1 MQLKPVVKRVA
12 GFSLVE
18 LMVAMALGLVVIG
31 AVIAL
36 VLSIIR
42 SNNQTIQTTRLTQ
55 ELRATAA
62 VIAADI
68 KRARGVSDPLAA
80 AKQGNPF
87 AAIFLD
93 GVSNPAD
100 GTVGNCLSYGYAG
113 ASGGGFHVI
122 RLDDGKVSLGQANT
136 AAGASCALAGQ
147 GLNSDQI
154 TINSLTFVVTGRQ
167 ITINL
172 TGSLQGGDPAV
183 AAIRRT
189 LSQTVFV
196 RSVGS

>member
-1 MQLKPVVKRVA
+1 MQLKPAIKRVS

-18 LMVAMALGLVVIG
+18 LMVAMALGIVVMG

-87 AAIFLD
+87 ATISLD
-93 GVSNPAD
+93 GAANPPD
-100 GTVGNCLSYGYAG
+100 GTTGNCLSYGYAG

-122 RLDDGKVSLGQANT
+122 RLDNGKVSLGQAST

-147 GLNSDQI
+147 ELNSDQI

-172 TGSLQGGDPAV
+172 TGSLQNADPAV
-183 AAIRRT
+183 AGVRRT

-196 RSVGS
+196 RSVGI

>member
-1 MQLKPVVKRVA
+1 MLKFKRAA

-18 LMVAMALGLVVIG
+18 LMVAMALGLIVVG

-36 VLSIIR
+36 VLSIIQ
-42 SNNQTIQTTRLTQ
+42 SNNQTIQATRLTQ

-68 KRARGVSDPLAA
+68 RRARGVGDPLAA

-87 AAIFLD
+87 AAILLD
-93 GVSNPAD
+93 GVANPAD
-100 GTVGNCLSYGYAG
+100 GTVGTCLSYGYAG

-122 RLDDGKVSLGQANT
+122 RRDDNGKVVLGQANT
-136 AAGASCALAGQ
+136 AAGANCALAGER
-147 GLNSDQI
+147 LSSDQVNI
-154 TINSLTFVVTGRQ
+154 ENLSFAVSGRQ
-167 ITINL
+167 VTITL
-172 TGSLQGGDPAV
+172 TGSLPNTGPALQGV
-183 AAIRRT
+183 RRT

-196 RSVGS
+196 RSVGI

>member
-1 MQLKPVVKRVA
+1 MLISGSKREA

-36 VLSIIR
+36 VMSIIR

-68 KRARGVSDPLAA
+68 KRARGVNDPLAA

-87 AAIFLD
+87 ATIFLD
-93 GVSNPAD
+93 GVADPAA
-100 GTVGNCLSYGYAG
+100 GTSGSCLSYGYAG

-122 RLDDGKVSLGQANT
+122 RRDGNGKVTLGQAST
-136 AAGASCALAGQ
+136 AAGASCTLAGQ
-147 GLNSDQI
+147 RLNSDQI
-154 TINSLTFVVTGRQ
+154 NIESLSFVISGRQ
-167 ITINL
+167 ITISL
-172 TGSLQGGDPAV
+172 TGSLLNADPAV
-183 AAIRRT
+183 QGVRRT

>member
-1 MQLKPVVKRVA
+1 MLKRVA

-18 LMVAMALGLVVIG
+18 LMVAMALGLIVLG

-55 ELRATAA
+55 ELRATAS

-68 KRARGVSDPLAA
+68 KRARGVGDPLAA

-87 AAIFLD
+87 ATIFLD
-93 GVSNPAD
+93 GAANPPD
-100 GTVGNCLSYGYAG
+100 GTVGSCVSYGYAG

-122 RLDDGKVSLGQANT
+122 RLDNGKVSLGQAST

-147 GLNSDQI
+147 ALNSDQV
-154 TINSLTFVVTGRQ
+154 TINSLTFEVTGRQ

>member
-1 MQLKPVVKRVA
+1 MLKSKRAV

-18 LMVAMALGLVVIG
+18 LLVAMALGLIVIG

-36 VLSIIR
+36 VLSIIQ

-62 VIAADI
+62 VIAADVR
-68 KRARGVSDPLAA
+68 RARGAADPLAA

-87 AAIFLD
+87 ATIFLD
-93 GVSNPAD
+93 GVANPPD
-100 GTVGNCLSYGYAG
+100 GTTGSCLSYGYAG

-122 RLDDGKVSLGQANT
+122 RRDTVNGKVLLGQAST
-136 AAGASCALAGQ
+136 AAGADCNLVGERLS
-147 GLNSDQI
+147 SDQI
-154 TINSLTFVVTGRQ
+154 NIESLTFAVSGRQ
-167 ITINL
+167 VTISL
-172 TGSLQGGDPAV
+172 TGSLPNADPAV
-183 AAIRRT
+183 RGIRRT

-196 RSVGS
+196 RSVGI

>member
-1 MQLKPVVKRVA
+1 MLKPIGKRVR

-18 LMVAMALGLVVIG
+18 LMVACALGLIVVS

-42 SNNQTIQTTRLTQ
+42 ANNQTIQTTRLTQ

-68 KRARGVSDPLAA
+68 KRARGVADPLAA

-87 AAIFLD
+87 ATISLD
-93 GVSNPAD
+93 GVANPAD
-100 GTVGNCLSYGYAG
+100 GSVGSCLSYGYAG

-122 RLDDGKVSLGQANT
+122 RLDNGKVSLAEAGT
-136 AAGASCALAGQ
+136 AAAATCTLAGQ
-147 GLNSDQI
+147 RLSSGQV
-154 TINSLTFVVTGRQ
+154 TINNLSFTVSGRQ
-167 ITINL
+167 ITISL
-172 TGSLQGGDPAV
+172 TGSLQSGDSAV
-183 AAIRRT
+183 TGIRRS

-196 RSVGS
+196 RSIGS

>member
-1 MQLKPVVKRVA
+1 V
-12 GFSLVE
+12 
-18 LMVAMALGLVVIG
+18 
-31 AVIAL
+31 
-36 VLSIIR
+36 
-42 SNNQTIQTTRLTQ
+42 
-55 ELRATAA
+55 
-62 VIAADI
+62 
-68 KRARGVSDPLAA
+68 
-80 AKQGNPF
+80 
-87 AAIFLD
+87 
-93 GVSNPAD
+93 
-100 GTVGNCLSYGYAG
+100 SYGYAG

-122 RLDDGKVSLGQANT
+122 RLDNGKVSLGQAST

-147 GLNSDQI
+147 ALNSDQV
-154 TINSLTFVVTGRQ
+154 TINSLTFEVTGRQ

>member
-1 MQLKPVVKRVA
+1 MLKRLA

-18 LMVAMALGLVVIG
+18 LMVAMALGLIVLG

-55 ELRATAA
+55 ELRATAS

-68 KRARGVSDPLAA
+68 KRARGVGDPLAA

-87 AAIFLD
+87 ATIFLD
-93 GVSNPAD
+93 GAANPPD
-100 GTVGNCLSYGYAG
+100 GTVGSCVSYGYAG

-122 RLDDGKVSLGQANT
+122 RLDNGKVSLGQAST

-147 GLNSDQI
+147 ALNSDQV
-154 TINSLTFVVTGRQ
+154 TINSLTFEVTGRQ

>member
-1 MQLKPVVKRVA
+1 MLNPSIKRVA

-18 LMVAMALGLVVIG
+18 LMVAMALGTIVLG

-55 ELRATAA
+55 ELRATAS

-68 KRARGVSDPLAA
+68 KRARGVGDPLAA

-87 AAIFLD
+87 ATIFLD
-93 GVSNPAD
+93 GAANPAD
-100 GTVGNCLSYGYAG
+100 GTVGSCVSYGYAG

-122 RLDDGKVSLGQANT
+122 RLDNGKVSLGQAST

-147 GLNSDQI
+147 ALNSDQI
-154 TINSLTFVVTGRQ
+154 TIDSLTFEVTGRQ

>member
-1 MQLKPVVKRVA
+1 MQLKTTGKRMG

-18 LMVAMALGLVVIG
+18 LMVACALGLVVIG

-68 KRARGVSDPLAA
+68 KRARGVNDPLTA

-87 AAIFLD
+87 ATISLD
-93 GVSNPAD
+93 GVANPAD
-100 GTVGNCLSYGYAG
+100 GTVGSCLSYGYDG

-122 RLDDGKVSLGQANT
+122 RLDNGKVSLGEANS
-136 AAGASCALAGQ
+136 AAAASCTLAGQ
-147 GLNSDQI
+147 RLSSGQV
-154 TINSLTFVVTGRQ
+154 TINTLSFTVTGRQ
-167 ITINL
+167 VTINL
-172 TGSLQGGDPAV
+172 TGSLQSGDPAV
-183 AAIRRT
+183 ASIRRS

-196 RSVGS
+196 RSIGS